1 MDKGKKF
8 LAIAQNVSDEVD
20 RYSQIFMDVI
30 DVTDKLPSQVDDLKH
45 GIVTHANKTF
55 AAARQFIATI
65 GEGSGEVNIEVLQ
78 EKLEQGQAK
87 LSQLGNIVGLV
98 LKDEDKNNLPDWFD
112 KIEVEYKKIFDG
124 KDLIPRTNIDDRFFL
139 HISNLHD
146 VLKEYITIAT
156 DNLKE
161 LDLQAQIAK
170 AEKWLEE
177 TGKFISAVTG
187 FVEHLKAGDLF
198 KMYQDVSRCQEL

>member
-30 DVTDKLPSQVDDLKH
+30 DVTDKLPSQVDDLKD
-45 GIVTHANKTF
+45 GIVTHANNTF

-112 KIEVEYKKIFDG
+112 KIEAEYKKIFDG
-124 KDLIPRTNIDDRFFL
+124 KDLIPGTNIDDRFFL
-139 HISNLHD
+139 HISNLHN

-198 KMYQDVSRCQEL
+198 KMSRTLKIL